1 MKENLEFTHLVII
14 SYASRMELDDSSSQM
29 AQSAIEIITPVLE
42 SAVVLSGHYA
52 RACGRDTILAKDMEY
67 CMKYCAMYTVGQQ
80 IGTYY
85 PEIYDDTDSGEDDIE
100 IDDDIDESMFEPYS
114 GDDERFVKINDAY
127 DAWDGWSPTNPSE
140 TMIKNAIDSNGNM
153 S

>member
-1 MKENLEFTHLVII
+1 
-14 SYASRMELDDSSSQM
+14 MELDDSSSQM

-67 CMKYCAMYTVGQQ
+67 CMKYCAMHTVGQQ

-85 PEIYDDTDSGEDDIE
+85 PELYDDTDSGEDDIE
-100 IDDDIDESMFEPYS
+100 IDDDIDEKTFEPYS
-114 GDDERFVKINDAY
+114 GNDERFVKINDAY

-140 TMIKNAIDSNGNM
+140 AMIKNAIDSNGNM